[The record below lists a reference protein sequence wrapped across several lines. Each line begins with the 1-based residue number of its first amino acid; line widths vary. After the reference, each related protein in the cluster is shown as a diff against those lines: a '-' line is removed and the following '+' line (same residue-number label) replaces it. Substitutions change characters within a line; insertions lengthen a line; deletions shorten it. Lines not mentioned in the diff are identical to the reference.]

1 MCRNHIN
8 ALYGLWRVPQLNK
21 YYITLHRR
29 VFKRLA
35 FDLQS
40 SSETLRL
47 NQCVLK
53 LAAGRTDVLSL
64 YLKKN
69 CCMHNFFFWT
79 GREGAIGNERSKFRA
94 GCWIFHYKN
103 FNKQSTFFFFAVIAT
118 FVDSGDVR
126 LRQTHWEYSGGKALM
141 SFSVPKTKY

>member
-8 ALYGLWRVPQLNK
+8 ALYGLWSVPPLTK
-21 YYITLHRR
+21 YYITLRRR

-69 CCMHNFFFWT
+69 CWMHNFFWT
-79 GREGAIGNERSKFRA
+79 GREWAIGNERSKFRA
-94 GCWIFHYKN
+94 GCWIFHSKN
-103 FNKQSTFFFFAVIAT
+103 FNKQSIFSIIAT
-118 FVDSGDVR
+118 FVESGDVR
-126 LRQTHWEYSGGKALM
+126 LRQTHCEYSGGKALM
-141 SFSVPKTKY
+141 SFSVPKAEY

>member
-69 CCMHNFFFWT
+69 CCMHNFFFF
-79 GREGAIGNERSKFRA
+79 GQGEKEPLGMKEANLEPAVEF
-94 GCWIFHYKN
+94 
-103 FNKQSTFFFFAVIAT
+103 STTKISISNLLFFFFCRH
-118 FVDSGDVR
+118 SN
-126 LRQTHWEYSGGKALM
+126 LC
-141 SFSVPKTKY
+141 